1 MEENAISQIILD
13 SAICVHKTL
22 GGPGLLESVY
32 RDSLAYELTSRGLKV
47 DKEVPVPVMY
57 KGIAVGEPLRMDIL
71 VEDCVVIECKATE
84 KDNPVFASQLL
95 TYLRLQNRH
104 LGLLINF
111 GKARVVDGFQRVIN
125 GYKNIDSNGTSVLR
139 IDKV

>member
-111 GKARVVDGFQRVIN
+111 GKARIVDGFRRIIN
-125 GYKNIDSNGTSVLR
+125 GYGTTEATNA
-139 IDKV
+139 